1 MTDIS
6 MIYGYQP
13 IIILSWIF
21 CVVEVLRSA
30 FLGLFQNL
38 LLNYKFVDK
47 YSFDIL

>member
-21 CVVEVLRSA
+21 FVVEVLRSA
-30 FLGLFQNL
+30 FLG
-38 LLNYKFVDK
+38 KFVDK
-47 YSFDIL
+47 YLFDIL